1 MSMAMD
7 EGMDF
12 PMDETPSEVPPV
24 EEAQEQAPTQEQ
36 PQPVEGDS
44 SRQNLE
50 ASVPPQQE
58 QPAPGLST
66 EEELRR
72 QLTEAM
78 GVINQLRQ
86 GQLEQPAQ
94 AQPAQQQPPQQAPS
108 PFQNLQPGQ
117 TAQLDFLQGQDHVA
131 ILEDPQKFNELL
143 SRVATTA
150 FTAAVQAAQE
160 QVMLRIPSIVSSTA
174 SQQQEIARIADDFY
188 RANSD
193 LANFKPAVS
202 MAATQLY
209 QENPNLTLPELLA
222 QAATRTREVLHLK
235 SAVAAAGRKRSP
247 AQPAGNSVQGGG
259 SRTASDPQLSDM
271 QKQIADLLD
280 LQ

>member
-12 PMDETPSEVPPV
+12 PVGEAPLEVAPA
-24 EEAQEQAPTQEQ
+24 EEAQEQAPAQEQ
-36 PQPVEGDS
+36 PQPVDGDS
-44 SRQNLE
+44 SHQNLE

-58 QPAPGLST
+58 QPTPGPST
-66 EEELRR
+66 EDELRR
-72 QLTEAM
+72 QLNEAM
-78 GVINQLRQ
+78 GVISQLRQ

-94 AQPAQQQPPQQAPS
+94 TQPAQQQTPE

-117 TAQLDFLQGQDHVA
+117 VAQLDFLQGQDHVA

-188 RANSD
+188 KANSD

-235 SAVAAAGRKRSP
+235 SAAAAAGRQRVP